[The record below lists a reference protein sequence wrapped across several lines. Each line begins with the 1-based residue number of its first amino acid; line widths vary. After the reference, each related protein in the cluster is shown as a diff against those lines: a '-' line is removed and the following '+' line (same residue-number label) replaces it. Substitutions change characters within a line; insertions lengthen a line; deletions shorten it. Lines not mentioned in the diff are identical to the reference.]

1 LKRRLSGLAIAMFVV
16 ACGPEEPPRIDVSG
30 PLENLPPCEE
40 EFGRGKKPVQGL
52 IVPEGAV
59 IKRVVSRGPTRN
71 IRGFIPLTPV
81 QIRKHYEGRSDL
93 QILAIEDEI
102 YEAEALITA
111 RGFRTFIKAEAVCDQ
126 GSRFI
131 AVVASELEAG
141 QVPTPAGGVP
151 GGTGT
156 PVP

>member
-1 LKRRLSGLAIAMFVV
+1 VT
-16 ACGPEEPPRIDVSG
+16 G
-30 PLENLPPCEE
+30 PLPNLPPCEE
-40 EFGRGKKPVQGL
+40 PGPGKKPVEGL
-52 IVPEGAV
+52 IVPDGAV
-59 IKRVVSRGPTRN
+59 IKQVRTRGPTRN
-71 IRGFIPLTPV
+71 VRGFIPMTPV
-81 QIRKHYEGRSDL
+81 QIRKDYEARSDL

-111 RGFRTFIKAEAVCDQ
+111 RGFRTFIKAEAVCDR

-151 GGTGT
+151 GGTSSPG
-156 PVP
+156 P